1 MPRNAW
7 DSRKRAGSQ
16 IQSILISKRNHT
28 LSQARKWLKGNG
40 FADIGVDETE
50 KNYRFRQKHP
60 DFFISSSFRTITLDN
75 GVKAV
80 VGIPKV
86 KRGSKSNPRPF
97 QRRNPV
103 RTWSL
108 TEDCRIE
115 IDPLADVPEFDLEE
129 SKPVETVR
137 DLTQPEPI
145 SELSLKD
152 WTKKFQSA
160 QKQYNKTLVGFFKAK
175 KENYGEAAL
184 DKAED
189 DYDAAKFEI
198 SSLLAQGNKTY
209 VDPIMYRFWALTSR
223 FNIGDTAYLMSS
235 KSPEKVKI
243 QGFTVPFFPYKNE
256 FVPKNFSYDYYNR
269 YTDSNV
275 KETTASSF
283 VSSIEHPIF
292 HHLAKH
298 LYPKWIAKCFSYVV
312 AFHIFYDVRDA
323 MRGNTVWAENEQAV
337 AETKVI
343 IMTKFVKYS
352 AMYFSEFQKYF
363 PLDVDMED
371 GLTMDITNL
380 NKIFSEIVDYNRKRW
395 DTPFAYAEIKGQDYL
410 LSESVYIKSQQP
422 KQKSP
427 QELAK
432 NFKYATFPF
441 SSVVQAYSGTSQVP
455 EKRAFSFLDDY
466 EHHINAIQEYAVKL
480 AKKIG
485 LSNPEAAVA
494 GDVQNYISKY
504 YSLNEDM
511 LNSRQGLMSSFVAG
525 PANFPKARM
534 DKKSAAVDK
543 KVSNMLEYTEKWK
556 KRLQKGLKELYIQE
570 QGGAAS
576 VADKEIQDLKNMQT
590 FMKEANKIVRKK
602 KLSDAEKVRLVLE
615 LAKKLELNTTE
626 KSVKQLLEPDFAGR
640 VGFPSYQLTSI
651 NNRIKEREKKIAK
664 IERRE
669 TAAKEQGTLEIPFES
684 DLGDGKVEYDAGAD
698 RLRVYFD
705 DRLSKEDFKKM
716 RSAGFRW
723 AKSLEAFSRNLNN
736 SSVWKA
742 KSTLG
747 LDDLPSVDD
756 YLKGNVQIE
765 PEGGMEPP
773 SEPIKEFE
781 LEPKAKSKPVQEIKE
796 ERIEVTP
803 EKPKKAVSGRTLD
816 DILGTANKEYINP
829 AALKVM
835 ADIVNEANWE
845 DFETSDVRC
854 WNRDLNKVNQRANP
868 KNYYASES
876 DWFKNLTELTKS
888 YNTTYVK
895 YSHIA
900 MLGGTYFGYS
910 DNEIKVLFLNYIV
923 ETSEDVT
930 YKLQI
935 VGVNEPHEN
944 NDYTENVEF
953 IYDCVVRNLP
963 NYVGE
968 LLPAENSHNKAFKVF
983 IDRLLEALTL
993 GTYLKGIGL
1002 NLNAL
1007 EATYL
1012 ASKLLTEFSAGKIGI
1027 RKSRGEFVYG
1037 MGSDSQ
1043 TGKALARLGGWIIWT
1058 VPKNI
1063 TESYIDSSGDKQEK
1077 VVLKKGRYI
1086 GLAFTHN
1093 DLLRAAQLGNAL
1105 DLSTLPNWISL
1116 WLMWFGNFQDT
1127 TVSFDNGL
1135 KVSNPKLPDFTRQM
1149 TTGGKERIE
1158 IFDKHF
1164 LVGLNTGKSKY
1175 EKSQF
1180 ELTQVNK
1187 YFSQMSRP
1195 MGIISL
1201 RSSGETGLVLRS
1213 VNAVMSLDLVEPY
1226 SREYKAIVTLKEAAG
1241 ASSVYD
1247 WIPMY
1252 ETITENDPLNNDKET
1267 IFISVT
1273 NSSNMNCERIWLELS
1288 QQSYMRYSV
1297 AQQPSG
1303 LGLPSLDSSK
1313 LSEYKKYMKII
1324 VEEFNQKLKED
1335 PSFQTVIDN
1344 LVQFARTET
1353 KLENTSV
1360 MGPLISGARKK
1371 ALYGEN

>member
-80 VGIPKV
+80 VGIPKAQ
-86 KRGSKSNPRPF
+86 RGSKSNPRPF
-97 QRRNPV
+97 QRHNPD

-152 WTKKFQSA
+152 WTKRFQSA
-160 QKQYNKTLVGFFKAK
+160 QKQYNKALVEFFKAK
-175 KENYGEAAL
+175 KENYGEAAF

-189 DYDAAKFEI
+189 DYDRTKFEI
-198 SSLLAQGNKTY
+198 DELLVEGNKTY

-243 QGFTVPFFPYKNE
+243 QGFTVPFFPYEK

-269 YTDSNV
+269 YTNSNV
-275 KETTASSF
+275 KETTASGF
-283 VSSIEHPIF
+283 VSSIQNPIF
-292 HHLAKH
+292 YHLAKH
-298 LYPKWIAKCFSYVV
+298 LYPMWIAKCFSYVV

-323 MRGNTVWAENEQAV
+323 MRGNTVWADNEQAV

-371 GLTMDITNL
+371 GLTMDIKNL
-380 NKIFSEIVDYNRKRW
+380 NKSFVEIVDYNRERW

-441 SSVVQAYSGTSQVP
+441 SMVVQAYSGTSQMP

-466 EHHINAIQEYAVKL
+466 EHHINAIREYAVKL

-576 VADKEIQDLKNMQT
+576 VADKEIQDLKNTQT

-615 LAKKLELNTTE
+615 LAKKLGLNTTE

-684 DLGDGKVEYDAGAD
+684 DLGDGKVEYDAAAD

-736 SSVWKA
+736 ASVWKA
-742 KSTLG
+742 ESTLG

-816 DILGTANKEYINP
+816 DILGTANKEFINP
-829 AALKVM
+829 AVLNVM

-854 WNRDLNKVNQRANP
+854 WNMYLNKVNERKNP
-868 KNYYASES
+868 RKLGE
-876 DWFKNLTELTKS
+876 DRGDLFFDKLIEITKS
-888 YNTTYVK
+888 QIDNKDKRVVYDDT
-895 YSHIA
+895 A
-900 MLGGTYFGYS
+900 MTGGTYFLYDD
-910 DNEIKVLFLNYIV
+910 DNEIRVLFLNYIV
-923 ETSEDVT
+923 ETDTDVT

-935 VGVNEPHEN
+935 VGVNNTDESYYN
-944 NDYTENVEF
+944 NRVDF

-963 NYVGE
+963 DYDGE
-968 LLPAENSHNKAFKVF
+968 LLPAENSHKKAFNNF
-983 IDRLLEALTL
+983 IDPLLEAMTL
-993 GTYLKGIGL
+993 GTYFKGIGL

-1012 ASKLLTEFSAGKIGI
+1012 ASKLLTKFSADKIGI
-1027 RKSRGEFVYG
+1027 KKPKNEPIYSNSTSVQYGKVSSRLNDF
-1037 MGSDSQ
+1037 
-1043 TGKALARLGGWIIWT
+1043 IIWNVKDT
-1058 VPKNI
+1058 IFREYTDEMGKKRKTI
-1063 TESYIDSSGDKQEK
+1063 H
-1077 VVLKKGRYI
+1077 LKKGKYV
-1086 GLAFTHN
+1086 GLSFTV
-1093 DLLRAAQLGNAL
+1093 DGLLRGAELGSLL
-1105 DLSTLPNWISL
+1105 DLKTLPNWISL
-1116 WLMWFGNFQDT
+1116 WLIWFANFQDT
-1127 TVSFDNGL
+1127 TVSNNL
-1135 KVSNPKLPDFTRQM
+1135 QWRLRQ
-1149 TTGGKERIE
+1149 
-1158 IFDKHF
+1158 
-1164 LVGLNTGKSKY
+1164 
-1175 EKSQF
+1175 
-1180 ELTQVNK
+1180 
-1187 YFSQMSRP
+1187 
-1195 MGIISL
+1195 
-1201 RSSGETGLVLRS
+1201 S
-1213 VNAVMSLDLVEPY
+1213 VCEP
-1226 SREYKAIVTLKEAAG
+1226 
-1241 ASSVYD
+1241 
-1247 WIPMY
+1247 
-1252 ETITENDPLNNDKET
+1252 
-1267 IFISVT
+1267 FF
-1273 NSSNMNCERIWLELS
+1273 C
-1288 QQSYMRYSV
+1288 
-1297 AQQPSG
+1297 
-1303 LGLPSLDSSK
+1303 
-1313 LSEYKKYMKII
+1313 
-1324 VEEFNQKLKED
+1324 
-1335 PSFQTVIDN
+1335 
-1344 LVQFARTET
+1344 
-1353 KLENTSV
+1353 
-1360 MGPLISGARKK
+1360 
-1371 ALYGEN
+1371 